1 MTGTLFI
8 CATPIGNLGDIS
20 TRVLDTLKGVD
31 LIAAEDTRHTRALLH
46 HFDIQKPLISYHEH
60 NQKERTPELIRRLLE
75 GQDIAL
81 VSDAGTPLISDPG
94 AELIPALR
102 EAGIPYTSLP
112 GPCALI
118 TALTLSGLPA
128 RRFIFEGFL
137 PLVKKERKGVLESLA
152 AERRTMVFYEAPH
165 RLARTLQ
172 DLADHLGPARPL
184 ALCRELTKLHEE
196 VERSSLGESLASLE
210 TKPPRGEYVLVVEGL
225 SEDQAA
231 RVGREKW
238 ESKSPAEH
246 LKDYMDRGLNKK
258 EAMKAMALDFGI
270 RKSEIYDQIN
280 KN

>member
-1 MTGTLFI
+1 MTGTLYI

-20 TRVLDTLKGVD
+20 ARVLDTLRGVD

-60 NQKERTPELIRRLLE
+60 NQKERTPELMERLLK

-94 AELIPALR
+94 AELVRALQ

-112 GPCALI
+112 GPCALV

-137 PLVKKERKGVLESLA
+137 PLVKKERKGVLEGLA
-152 AERRTMVFYEAPH
+152 SERRTMILYEAPH
-165 RLARTLQ
+165 RLVRTLQ
-172 DLADHLGPARPL
+172 DLADYLGPERPL
-184 ALCRELTKLHEE
+184 SLCRELTKVHEE
-196 VERSSLGESLASLE
+196 IRSITLGEALAE
-210 TKPPRGEYVLVVEGL
+210 MDNRPPRGEYVLVVAGQPE
-225 SEDQAA
+225 EEEA
-231 RVGREKW
+231 RAGREKW
-238 ESKSPAEH
+238 ESKTPAEH
-246 LKDYMDRGLNKK
+246 LKEYMDRGFNKK